1 MKIVIRCLLCAGLAM
16 SLISPPGYA
25 ALQKCEVAVEGA
37 NKALEAKGLP
47 KIRDTKTLADLLRYL
62 NDRAVLPAHF
72 VTRDKAIKEGWS
84 GKEQDSI
91 RTDWTR
97 SKTVLGG
104 DLYTGTLPEKGPW
117 YSADLDSERGLPS
130 RRHLFFNPDSKGRYL
145 STNNNAS
152 VVALPPCD

>member
-1 MKIVIRCLLCAGLAM
+1 MKNLICGLLGISLAITFM
-16 SLISPPGYA
+16 ASTAQA
-25 ALQKCEVAVEGA
+25 ALQKCELVVESA
-37 NKALEAKGLP
+37 NKALEEQGQP
-47 KIRDTKTLADLLRYL
+47 KVRDVKALVELLRYL
-62 NDRAVLPAHF
+62 NERPYLPPHF

-91 RTDWTR
+91 WADWTR
-97 SKTVLGG
+97 NKTVLGG
-104 DLYTGTLPEKGPW
+104 DLYTGALPAKGPW